1 MNKLK
6 NIGITALAG
15 TLVSL
20 SAAQAGGV
28 SVTGSWELSY
38 TNLNHT
44 KDTGNKLGVNKNIG
58 FAGSGDLSDGGAVT
72 WATTVGLS
80 DASGISSA
88 SLSLNMGGIATLAYD
103 SGTGGYGAN
112 AIDNIVPTAWEEID
126 YGLSTGITD
135 VGAVSASNGAV
146 TLSVK
151 APTVGSGISLS
162 YAARVGEGQISD
174 GATGTGGSNYKGVD
188 AVVDFVNYDAA
199 HFGFRWGFA
208 GQLELPEMTC
218 QKLQRDAVRNGQGS
232 THSCLGGHKDNPYA
246 GTMYTKLQLGPLHLG
261 TQATFKDPQ
270 DPTEAGIKNKRSIVA
285 GAALVFGDTL
295 SLSYGEAWD
304 RYRYND
310 ACRGG
315 DARGPDASGAESE
328 QGLSGCGGVNV
339 DGSGG
344 EYETIKFVGW
354 SAALNLG
361 PVALKGTRNRVG
373 GWGENSSNTG
383 EGLQKTHS
391 EINLSIAF

>member
-6 NIGITALAG
+6 NIGISALAG

-28 SVTGSWELSY
+28 SVTGAWELSY

-44 KDTGNKLGVNKNIG
+44 KVTGNPIGVKKNMSFG
-58 FAGSGDLSDGGAVT
+58 ASGDVSDGGAVT
-72 WATTVGLS
+72 WATTVGMT
-80 DASGISSA
+80 DAFGLDSA

-112 AIDNIVPTAWEEID
+112 AVDNIVPTAWEEID

-135 VGAVSASNGAV
+135 VGAVSATKGSV
-146 TLSVK
+146 HFSVK
-151 APTVGSGISLS
+151 APTAGSGLSIS
-162 YAARVGEGQISD
+162 YASRMGAGHQAD
-174 GATGTGGSNYKGVD
+174 GATSTAGEASGKGVD
-188 AVVDFVNYDAA
+188 VVVDFVDYDAA
-199 HFGFRWGFA
+199 HFGFRWGIA
-208 GQLELPEMTC
+208 GQMEFPEETC
-218 QKLQRDAVRNGQGS
+218 YKDDKTNRV
-232 THSCLGGHKDNPYA
+232 HSGTSKASCIAGHKHNPFA

-261 TQATFKDPQ
+261 TQGTFKDPS
-270 DPTEAGIKNKRSIVA
+270 DPTIAGIQNKRSIVA

-295 SLSYGEAWD
+295 SISYGEAWD
-304 RYRYND
+304 RYKYNN

-315 DARGPDASGAESE
+315 DGVLFATDGINE
-328 QGLSGCGGVNV
+328 QQCGGARIE
-339 DGSGG
+339 GGASGG
-344 EYETIKFVGW
+344 EYETIKFQGW

-361 PVALKGTRNRVG
+361 PVALKGTRNTVG
-373 GWGENSSNTG
+373 GWGEGSSNTG
-383 EGLQKTHS
+383 DGLDKTHS